1 MQNRISIGRNT
12 IAFIVDVHPNFKFAM
27 SNNSIVRGL
36 KTEDLC
42 TDKFASI
49 GARGGVLANDSTMV
63 LKECLADTV
72 TYLPHIFVRAKLES
86 GNFGFEKSFKKFE
99 KYSTKDVMLF
109 LESTL
114 SFLNSC
120 RDGEAR
126 CRQQIKEIHRQAEYF
141 DNMIP
146 LTSGDDTEG
155 KQSSAMMDRTNA
167 AGVSSSTSDEIDI
180 SETSRT
186 SNCFI
191 CAEDV
196 YLLGVTPWYVV
207 FW

>member
-1 MQNRISIGRNT
+1 
-12 IAFIVDVHPNFKFAM
+12 
-27 SNNSIVRGL
+27 
-36 KTEDLC
+36 
-42 TDKFASI
+42 
-49 GARGGVLANDSTMV
+49 
-63 LKECLADTV
+63 
-72 TYLPHIFVRAKLES
+72 
-86 GNFGFEKSFKKFE
+86 
-99 KYSTKDVMLF
+99 
-109 LESTL
+109 
-114 SFLNSC
+114 
-120 RDGEAR
+120 
-126 CRQQIKEIHRQAEYF
+126 
-141 DNMIP
+141 MIP